1 MDATEAISCGTRC
14 PGQRTPMHPVCGSNR
29 SSRESALTAT
39 QTMIELLL
47 CADYAV
53 GNDQERAKQLIN
65 RVVEILRATTQRPD
79 GALPSC
85 ARPGGLAPWQMRRI
99 TTHID
104 NNLSLPL
111 TTDDLACVANLSRS
125 HFSRA
130 FKRSFGK
137 TPRAYLAIKRTIR
150 AQEMML
156 ITNEPLSQIA
166 VACGMVDQSHLC
178 KLFRRVVGSNPHA
191 WRRTFKETRSTGI
204 VVLSPKP
211 AQPLML

>member
-1 MDATEAISCGTRC
+1 
-14 PGQRTPMHPVCGSNR
+14 MHPVCGSHLT
-29 SSRESALTAT
+29 SRETALTAT

-47 CADYAV
+47 YAGCAV

-65 RVVEILRATTQRPD
+65 RVVEILRATIQRPD
-79 GALPSC
+79 EALPSC
-85 ARPGGLAPWQMRRI
+85 ARPGGLAPWQIRRI
-99 TTHID
+99 ATHID

-111 TTDDLACVANLSRS
+111 TTHDLACVANLSRS

-137 TPRAYLAIKRTIR
+137 TPRAYLAIKRTMR
-150 AQEMML
+150 AQELML

-191 WRRTFKETRSTGI
+191 WRRTFKETRNAGML
-204 VVLSPKP
+204 VLPTKP